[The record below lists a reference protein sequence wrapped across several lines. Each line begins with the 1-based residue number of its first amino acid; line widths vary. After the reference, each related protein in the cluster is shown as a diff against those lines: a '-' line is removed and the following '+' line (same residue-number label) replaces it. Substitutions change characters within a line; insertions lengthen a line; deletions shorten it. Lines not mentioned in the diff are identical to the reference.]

1 MVHFGLLFFI
11 DGGLSTAVEIVGVAD
26 IVLDI
31 IDAFELWGAGGCV
44 LVAMQ
49 EVLKNLGFC
58 LGFLSAFVE
67 DQLNGFQEAFT
78 CALII

>member
-1 MVHFGLLFFI
+1 MVYFGLLFFFS
-11 DGGLSTAVEIVGVAD
+11 GGWSTSVDIVGVAEA
-26 IVLDI
+26 VLDI
-31 IDAFELWGAGGCV
+31 IDAFELWGAGGRV

-49 EVLKNLGFC
+49 EVLKNLGLC
-58 LGFLSAFVE
+58 LGFLSAFVK